1 MKPRRR
7 RDVWDVVVIGGG
19 IAGLTAAWHAARRG
33 LATALIES
41 APAHGGLV
49 ANVNH
54 LDDWPATGGTS
65 GVELAAGLASQLRE
79 ENVELYNERVT
90 GVRQDGK
97 RLRVQGE
104 TQELRSRSLV
114 VASGARLKT
123 LDVSGAAQLVGKGV
137 SQCADCDGYFF
148 RNQDVVVVGAGDG
161 ALHEA
166 LVLTGICRTVT
177 IVVRSKVTARAAYVE
192 RAAGAANVRFVWDS
206 EVARV
211 LGNDGV
217 SGVALRNLKSGAVTE
232 LACSGVFPFIG
243 VTPNTDFLGPEVN
256 RDAGGC
262 VVTDARMRS
271 SVPAI
276 YAVGAARAGY
286 SGALVSAAGEAATA
300 LGSLASDLAL

>member
-7 RDVWDVVVIGGG
+7 RDIWDVVIIGGG

-33 LATALIES
+33 LATALFEG

-54 LDDWPATGGTS
+54 LDDWPATAATS
-65 GVELAAGLASQLRE
+65 GVELAAGLAAQARD
-79 ENVELYNERVT
+79 ENVELYNELVR
-90 GVRQDGK
+90 GVRRDGK
-97 RLRVQGE
+97 VYRIE
-104 TQELRSRSLV
+104 AEAHELRTRGVV
-114 VASGARLKT
+114 VASGARLKA
-123 LDVSGAAQLVGKGV
+123 LDVPGASQLVGKGV

-177 IVVRSKVTARAAYVE
+177 IVVRSKVTARASYVE

-206 EVARV
+206 EVDRV
-211 LGNDGV
+211 LGADGV
-217 SGVALRNLKSGAVTE
+217 SGVALRNLKSGAITE

-243 VTPNTDFLGPEVN
+243 VMPNTDFLGSEVN
-256 RDAGGC
+256 RDAAGC

-271 SVPAI
+271 SAPAI

-286 SGALVSAAGEAATA
+286 SGALVSAAGEAAA
-300 LGSLASDLAL
+300 AVGSLASDLAL